1 MLKKWGNAFIMLLII
16 VLGLI
21 FNLKNIS
28 EFPSHIHAW
37 AQSDRYALSLGF
49 IDNNFNFFK
58 PQTYIKNHQFPGDWK
73 IPSKE
78 SITAVDFPIH
88 EYVSALLMKLT
99 GNHTPIIFRLYILL
113 YSFFGLFFLFKLS
126 ELITENYLKSL
137 FVVLFT
143 ATSPVFIYYQDGFLP
158 SIPSLS
164 NAIIGIYLYLKYLK
178 TQNGSNFSLC
188 ILFLTLATL
197 SRTTF
202 IIPLVA
208 ILGVE
213 FLRIVRKE
221 NTFKGK
227 ILPVSLSFLAIGGY
241 YFYNK
246 YLTLKYGSIYLNHFM
261 PASSWAEAL
270 SIIKIVIEKWG
281 KQYFSLIHWFSFAF
295 LIIGIVIWKFKKPVN
310 IDPIIKQG
318 WFLLILLII
327 GNLLFSTLML
337 EQFQHHDYYFLDTFM
352 FPMLIF
358 LILLLSLL
366 PKTGS
371 PISKFIAGTLI
382 IFVCLPLISNGIKT
396 QRERRET
403 GPWDTTAAT
412 INNFTESKQFLDS
425 LKIDRNANI
434 LVLNP
439 AAPNIPFILMDHKGY
454 VIMSTKTERLKSA
467 VKWDYD
473 FLVFQN
479 DYFVT
484 DIYANFPEII
494 NKIEKIAD
502 NGRITVCRKSDA
514 STVNDLAS
522 FLKINN
528 NIPLMSQSMTFNN
541 EKQPNWSNII
551 PSSDY
556 YLSPPSSG
564 CITEGMEF
572 GPTFKANSP
581 LPLDKKN
588 CLLFLS
594 CSFLHSEMNDCE
606 MIVAIN
612 SGKENLYYKSNNL
625 KSLLK
630 VKNQWEKI
638 ELIYQLPKVETDN
651 YELGIYFYNTGK
663 NKIFIDD
670 LNFNIF

>member
-1 MLKKWGNAFIMLLII
+1 
-16 VLGLI
+16 
-21 FNLKNIS
+21 
-28 EFPSHIHAW
+28 
-37 AQSDRYALSLGF
+37 
-49 IDNNFNFFK
+49 
-58 PQTYIKNHQFPGDWK
+58 
-73 IPSKE
+73 
-78 SITAVDFPIH
+78 
-88 EYVSALLMKLT
+88 
-99 GNHTPIIFRLYILL
+99 
-113 YSFFGLFFLFKLS
+113 LFFLFKLS
-126 ELITENYLKSL
+126 ELITENYFKSL
-137 FVVLFT
+137 LVVLFA

-158 SIPSLS
+158 SIPSLG
-164 NAIIGIYLYLKYLK
+164 NAIIGIYFYLKYLK
-178 TQNGSNFSLC
+178 TKNGTNFSVS

-208 ILGVE
+208 ILGIE
-213 FLRIVRKE
+213 FLRILRKE
-221 NTFKGK
+221 SVFKGE
-227 ILPVSLSFLAIGGY
+227 ILPVILSILAIGGY
-241 YFYNK
+241 FFYNK

-261 PASSWAEAL
+261 PASSWNEAL
-270 SIIKIVIEKWG
+270 SIVKIVIEKWG
-281 KQYFSLIHWFSFAF
+281 TQYFSLIHWILFPFF
-295 LIIGIVIWKFKKPVN
+295 IIGVAIWKLKKPGN

-318 WFLLILLII
+318 WFLFILLII
-327 GNLLFSTLML
+327 GNVMFSALML
-337 EQFQHHDYYFLDTFM
+337 EQFEAHDYYFLDTFM
-352 FPMLIF
+352 LPMLIF

-366 PKTGS
+366 PKTDS
-371 PISKFIAGTLI
+371 PISRFIAGILI
-382 IFVCLPLISNGIKT
+382 ILVCLPLISNGIKT

-403 GPWDTTAAT
+403 GPWDTTTAT
-412 INNFTESKQFLDS
+412 INNFTGSKQFLDS
-425 LKIDRNANI
+425 LKIERDANI

-439 AAPNIPFILMDHKGY
+439 AAPNIPFILMDRKGY
-454 VIMSTKTERLKSA
+454 VIMSTKTERIKNA
-467 VKWDYD
+467 MEWDFD

-479 DYFVT
+479 DYFVA

-502 NGRITVCRKSDA
+502 NGKITVCRKNNA
-514 STVNDLAS
+514 SGVNDLAS
-522 FLKINN
+522 FLKIINK
-528 NIPLMSQSMTFNN
+528 IPLMSQSMTFNN
-541 EKQPNWSNII
+541 ENQPNWSNII

-556 YLSPPSSG
+556 FLSPPSSG
-564 CITEGMEF
+564 LLTEGMEY

-588 CLLFLS
+588 YLLFLS

-638 ELIYQLPKVETDN
+638 ELIYQLPKVETNN

-670 LNFNIF
+670 FNFNIF